1 MEKAGGVSAA
11 HPPEAEVNHLI
22 LVRMLDKPLRFRMHG
37 LVKAFDTVLELIFSP
52 LFLTP
57 EQKIVVTSAETVAIM
72 LVTAGDRAANA
83 GEYISML
90 I

>member
-1 MEKAGGVSAA
+1 MDAPFADAGPVSRCPMEREAADSAA
-11 HPPEAEVNHLI
+11 HHLEAEVDHLI

-57 EQKIVVTSAETVAIM
+57 SRRS
-72 LVTAGDRAANA
+72 L
-83 GEYISML
+83 L
-90 I
+90 